1 MPTKTIDLSNPALN
15 ALTIFQEN
23 LYWRICNL
31 FQRYPSVKETSAE
44 PSDLKQTL
52 YPLKRDLREA
62 QLQAALTA
70 LTLAGMIAVF
80 PDESGHPYL
89 RLISADSLTSHG
101 GDIGGDDHRHQM
113 MTVSQPSDANE
124 ETTEN
129 EPNSVFPTNE
139 YQGVTKMGNA
149 ELLGVSDSDVAD
161 TIERRNA
168 IEFEARQSGLPINA
182 RSMQM
187 AESWAMEYTID
198 WLVKAIQ
205 QAAMTAPN
213 WRYVHGILRDWKQ
226 RGSCEDLPPER
237 RKNRKAEP
245 AKPSLR
251 RSNKTDAE
259 LDAELKKWGV
269 HTDG

>member
-1 MPTKTIDLSNPALN
+1 
-15 ALTIFQEN
+15 
-23 LYWRICNL
+23 
-31 FQRYPSVKETSAE
+31 
-44 PSDLKQTL
+44 
-52 YPLKRDLREA
+52 
-62 QLQAALTA
+62 
-70 LTLAGMIAVF
+70 
-80 PDESGHPYL
+80 
-89 RLISADSLTSHG
+89 
-101 GDIGGDDHRHQM
+101 
-113 MTVSQPSDANE
+113 
-124 ETTEN
+124 
-129 EPNSVFPTNE
+129 
-139 YQGVTKMGNA
+139 MGNA
-149 ELLGVSDSDVAD
+149 ELLGVSDKDVSE

-182 RSMQM
+182 RSMQL
-187 AESWAMEYTID
+187 AENWAMEYTID

-237 RKNRKAEP
+237 RKNRKAET